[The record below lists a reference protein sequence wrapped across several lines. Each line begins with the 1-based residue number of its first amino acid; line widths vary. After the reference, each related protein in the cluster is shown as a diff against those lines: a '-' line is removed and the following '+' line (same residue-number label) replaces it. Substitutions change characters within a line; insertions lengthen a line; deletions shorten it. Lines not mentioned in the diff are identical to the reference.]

1 MSRQGMDD
9 RSPVALI
16 AVAAVLA
23 LMLCGCGTP
32 WGNDIDRNEL
42 ACQGYGFY
50 AESPE
55 FAECM
60 KYVES
65 RQARRAALSNKPIAQ
80 SPNSPNVVC
89 KTTGS
94 GTDCQTR

>member
-1 MSRQGMDD
+1 MGD
-9 RSPVALI
+9 RSAVALI
-16 AVAAVLA
+16 AVAAV

-42 ACQGYGFY
+42 ACTGYGFY
-50 AESPE
+50 PETPE

-60 KYVES
+60 KFVKS
-65 RQARRAALSNKPIAQ
+65 REAKRAALSNRPVPQ
-80 SPNSPNVVC
+80 SPNDPNLVC

-94 GTDCQTR
+94 GTDCQAR

>member
-1 MSRQGMDD
+1 M
-9 RSPVALI
+9 
-16 AVAAVLA
+16 

-32 WGNDIDRNEL
+32 WGNDVNRNDL

-50 AESPE
+50 PETPE
-55 FAECM
+55 FAECL
-60 KYVES
+60 KYVEAG
-65 RQARRAALSNKPIAQ
+65 RARRAALSNRPMSQA
-80 SPNSPNVVC
+80 PDANVVC